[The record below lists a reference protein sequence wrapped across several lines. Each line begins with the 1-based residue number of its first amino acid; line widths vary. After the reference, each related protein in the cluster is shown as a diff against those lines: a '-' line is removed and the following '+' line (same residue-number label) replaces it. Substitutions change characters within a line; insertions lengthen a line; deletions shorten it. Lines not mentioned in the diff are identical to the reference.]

1 MNTRDQ
7 ARRAYEIG
15 RLTRAARWLVPVIS
29 MTALAAWL
37 GVAVAVPVGGALALF
52 VFGLRWL
59 GGPGA
64 AGVAPGLFAG
74 ALAAAVPLVW
84 MGAGACHGNCGGM
97 CLLHC
102 ATGGIASGAALLSWL
117 GRSRAPMETTLAA
130 MMVGSLT
137 ATLGCVTPGL
147 IGLSGVLA
155 LAALTAPAMVLR
167 RYAA

>member
-15 RLTRAARWLVPVIS
+15 RLTRAVRWLLPVVT
-29 MTALAAWL
+29 MTAIAAGL
-37 GVAVAVPVGGALALF
+37 GVSVAAPVGVALALA

-59 GGPGA
+59 GGPAA
-64 AGVAPGLFAG
+64 AGVAPGLSAG
-74 ALAAAVPLVW
+74 ALAAMVPLVW
-84 MGAGACHGNCGGM
+84 MGAGACHGNCGGL

-117 GRSRAPMETTLAA
+117 GRSRAPVETTLAA

-155 LAALTAPAMVLR
+155 LAALTAPAMVMR
-167 RYAA
+167 RLAA